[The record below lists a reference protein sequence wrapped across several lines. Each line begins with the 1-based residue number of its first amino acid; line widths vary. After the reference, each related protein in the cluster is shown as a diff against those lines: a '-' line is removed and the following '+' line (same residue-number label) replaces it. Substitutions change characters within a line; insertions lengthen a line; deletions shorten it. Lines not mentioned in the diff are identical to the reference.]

1 MGQTGEHRAGRT
13 FLLGFG
19 FLGVAVIWSL
29 YNAYVPIFLKEN
41 FRLSSTL
48 IGLVMTIDN
57 VLAILLLPYL
67 GSLSDRTRTRL
78 GRRRPYIRVGSVL
91 ALVFFLLVPAAG
103 AAERLALMM
112 LVIVAMNLS
121 MALFRSPVIALMPDI
136 TPSRFRSQANG
147 IINFMGGLGALLVY
161 FGGKPLYDTSLSL
174 PFVVGGIV
182 MLVACLL
189 VVLFIREPPVAG
201 CLLVVLLIREPP
213 VAREEGERFSLAA
226 SWRALLG
233 NLQDVF
239 SGEKSLLAILLA
251 ILCWFVGFNAIETF
265 FTSYAKY
272 HLGMKESTGALI
284 LGFFSVTF
292 MAGSLGAGFLAVRL
306 GRRRTIRAGLLVVCA
321 TMLLALVLRSFLPL
335 AVVFAVGGLAI
346 FSVLLVVAFFVPVTL
361 VIAMALGLGGLGWAL
376 VNVNSLPMVVDM
388 TTLQKVGGYTGLY
401 YFFSQAA
408 NIIAPP
414 AAGVLIDAFGYASL
428 MAFASLLF
436 VAAFFI
442 LSRVRRGEASRR
454 E

>member
-1 MGQTGEHRAGRT
+1 MQGERFSAGRT

-19 FLGVAVIWSL
+19 FLGVSVIWSM
-29 YNAYVPIFLKEN
+29 YNAYVPIFLKDS
-41 FRLSSTL
+41 FHLPSTL

-67 GSLSDRTRTRL
+67 GALSDRTRTPL
-78 GRRRPYIRVGSVL
+78 GRRRPYILVGSAL
-91 ALVFFLLVPAAG
+91 ALVFFLLVPAAN
-103 AAERLALMM
+103 AAERLGLMM
-112 LVIVAMNLS
+112 LVIVALNLS

-161 FGGKPLYDTSLSL
+161 FGGKPLYDRKLSL
-174 PFVVGGIV
+174 PFVVGGLV
-182 MLVACLL
+182 MFTAS
-189 VVLFIREPPVAG
+189 
-201 CLLVVLLIREPP
+201 LLVVLLIREPAVGRP
-213 VAREEGERFSLAA
+213 EERGSLAG
-226 SWRALLG
+226 SFRALLG
-233 NLQDVF
+233 NLRDVF
-239 SGEKSLLAILLA
+239 AGEKSLLGILLA

-272 HLGMKESTGALI
+272 YLGMKESTGALI

-292 MAGSLGAGFLAVRL
+292 MAASLGAGFLAAKL
-306 GRRRTIRAGLLVVCA
+306 GRRRTIRAGLVVLCA
-321 TMLLALVLRSFLPL
+321 TMVLALWLKSFLPL
-335 AVVFAVGGLAI
+335 AALFAVGG
-346 FSVLLVVAFFVPVTL
+346 
-361 VIAMALGLGGLGWAL
+361 MGWSL

-414 AAGVLIDAFGYASL
+414 AAGALIDAFGYASL
-428 MAFASLLF
+428 MVFAAVLF
-436 VAAFFI
+436 AAAFFI
-442 LSRVRRGEASRR
+442 MALVRRGEASRH
-454 E
+454 EW

>member
-1 MGQTGEHRAGRT
+1 MEREKFSAGRT

-19 FLGVAVIWSL
+19 FLGVSVIWSL
-29 YNAYVPIFLKEN
+29 YNAYVPIFLKDN

-67 GSLSDRTRTRL
+67 GALSDRTRTRL
-78 GRRRPYIRVGSVL
+78 GRRRPYILVGSVL
-91 ALVFFLLVPAAG
+91 ALAFFLLVPAAN
-103 AAERLALMM
+103 AVQRLGLMM
-112 LVIVAMNLS
+112 LVIVALNLS

-161 FGGKPLYDTSLSL
+161 FGGKPLYDRRLAL
-174 PFVVGGIV
+174 PFIVGGLV
-182 MLVACLL
+182 MFV
-189 VVLFIREPPVAG
+189 G
-201 CLLVVLLIREPP
+201 SLLVVLLIREPSVRQP
-213 VAREEGERFSLAA
+213 EGERFSLAG
-226 SWRALLG
+226 SFRALLA
-233 NLQDVF
+233 NLRDVF
-239 SGEKSLLAILLA
+239 AGEKSLLAILLA
-251 ILCWFVGFNAIETF
+251 ILCWFVGFNAVETF

-272 HLGMKESTGALI
+272 YLGMKESTGALI

-292 MAGSLGAGFLAVRL
+292 MAASLGAGFLAAKL
-306 GRRRTIRAGLLVVCA
+306 GRRRTIRIGLVVVCA
-321 TMLLALVLRSFLPL
+321 TMALSLLLKSFLPL
-335 AVVFAVGGLAI
+335 AALFAVGG
-346 FSVLLVVAFFVPVTL
+346 
-361 VIAMALGLGGLGWAL
+361 MGWSL

-414 AAGVLIDAFGYASL
+414 AVGALIDAFGYASL
-428 MAFASLLF
+428 MVFASVLF

-442 LSRVRRGEASRR
+442 MSLVRRGEVAGRG
-454 E
+454 

>member
-1 MGQTGEHRAGRT
+1 MQRERLSAGKT

-19 FLGVAVIWSL
+19 FLGVSVIWAL
-29 YNAYVPIFLKEN
+29 YNAYVPIFLKET
-41 FRLSSTL
+41 FRLRSTL

-67 GSLSDRTRTRL
+67 GALSDRTRTRL
-78 GRRRPYIRVGSVL
+78 GRRRPYILAGSIL
-91 ALVFFLLVPAAG
+91 ALVFFLLVPAAN
-103 AAERLALMM
+103 AWQRLGVMM
-112 LVIVAMNLS
+112 LVIVALNLS

-161 FGGKPLYDTSLSL
+161 FGGKPLYDRRVST
-174 PFVVGGIV
+174 PFIVGGLV
-182 MLVACLL
+182 MFFACLL
-189 VVLFIREPPVAG
+189 VVI
-201 CLLVVLLIREPP
+201 LIREPLS
-213 VAREEGERFSLAA
+213 ERKEAERSTLAA
-226 SWRALLG
+226 SFRALG
-233 NLQDVF
+233 ANLRDVF
-239 SGEKSLLAILLA
+239 AGEKSLLAILLA
-251 ILCWFVGFNAIETF
+251 ILCWFIGFNAIETF

-272 HLGMKESTGALI
+272 YLGMKESTGALI

-306 GRRRTIRAGLLVVCA
+306 GRRRTIRVGLVVVCA
-321 TMLLALVLRSFLPL
+321 VMLLALILRSFLPL
-335 AVVFAVGGLAI
+335 AVVFAVGGL
-346 FSVLLVVAFFVPVTL
+346 
-361 VIAMALGLGGLGWAL
+361 GWSL

-414 AAGVLIDAFGYASL
+414 AAGALIDAFGYASL
-428 MAFASLLF
+428 MVFASILF

-442 LSRVRRGEASRR
+442 MSRVRRGEAIAGSHGQGR
-454 E
+454 

>member
-1 MGQTGEHRAGRT
+1 MFFWEREMERERFSAGRT

-19 FLGVAVIWSL
+19 FLGVTVIWSM
-29 YNAYVPIFLKEN
+29 YNAYVPIFLKDS
-41 FRLSSTL
+41 FHLRSTL

-67 GSLSDRTRTRL
+67 GALSDRTRTRL
-78 GRRRPYIRVGSVL
+78 GRRRPYILAGSAL
-91 ALVFFLLVPAAG
+91 ALAFFLLIPAAN
-103 AAERLALMM
+103 AAQRLGLMM
-112 LVIVAMNLS
+112 LVIVALNLS

-161 FGGKPLYDTSLSL
+161 FGGKPLYDRRLSL
-174 PFVVGGIV
+174 PFVVGG
-182 MLVACLL
+182 LL
-189 VVLFIREPPVAG
+189 MFAA

-213 VAREEGERFSLAA
+213 VAQGEGQRFTLAG
-226 SWRALLG
+226 SFRALLG
-233 NLQDVF
+233 NLKDVLAK
-239 SGEKSLLAILLA
+239 EKSLLGILLA
-251 ILCWFVGFNAIETF
+251 ILCWFVGFNAVETF

-272 HLGMKESTGALI
+272 YLGMKESTGALI

-292 MAGSLGAGFLAVRL
+292 MAGSLGAGFLAARL
-306 GRRRTIRAGLLVVCA
+306 GRRRTIRIGLVVVCG
-321 TMLLALVLRSFLPL
+321 TMALSLFLRSFLPL
-335 AVVFAVGGLAI
+335 AALFAVGG
-346 FSVLLVVAFFVPVTL
+346 
-361 VIAMALGLGGLGWAL
+361 MGWSL

-414 AAGVLIDAFGYASL
+414 AAGALIDAFGYGSL
-428 MAFASLLF
+428 MVFASMLF

-442 LSRVRRGEASRR
+442 MSLVRRGEIAGRA
-454 E
+454 

>member
-1 MGQTGEHRAGRT
+1 MERERLSAGRT

-19 FLGVAVIWSL
+19 FLGVSVIWSM
-29 YNAYVPIFLKEN
+29 YNAYVPIFLKDN

-67 GSLSDRTRTRL
+67 GALSDRTRTRL
-78 GRRRPYIRVGSVL
+78 GRRRPYILVGSVL
-91 ALVFFLLVPAAG
+91 ALVFFLLVPAAN
-103 AAERLALMM
+103 ALQRLGLMM
-112 LVIVAMNLS
+112 LVIVALNLS

-161 FGGKPLYDTSLSL
+161 FGGKPLYDRRLSL
-174 PFVVGGIV
+174 PFIVGGLV
-182 MLVACLL
+182 M
-189 VVLFIREPPVAG
+189 FAG
-201 CLLVVLLIREPP
+201 SLLVVLLIREPP
-213 VAREEGERFSLAA
+213 VEQAEGERFSLAG
-226 SWRALLG
+226 SFRALLA
-233 NLQDVF
+233 NLRDVF
-239 SGEKSLLAILLA
+239 AGEKSLLGILLA
-251 ILCWFVGFNAIETF
+251 ILCWFVGFNAVETF

-272 HLGMKESTGALI
+272 YLGMKESTGALI

-292 MAGSLGAGFLAVRL
+292 MAASLGAGFLAAKL
-306 GRRRTIRAGLLVVCA
+306 GRRRTIRLGLVAVCA
-321 TMLLALVLRSFLPL
+321 TMALSLWLKSFLPL
-335 AVVFAVGGLAI
+335 AALF
-346 FSVLLVVAFFVPVTL
+346 
-361 VIAMALGLGGLGWAL
+361 ALGGMGWSL

-388 TTLQKVGGYTGLY
+388 TTLEKVGGYTGLY

-414 AAGVLIDAFGYASL
+414 AAGALIDAFGYASL
-428 MAFASLLF
+428 MGFASLMF

-442 LSRVRRGEASRR
+442 MGLVRRGEAAVRG
-454 E
+454 